1 MRRRVY
7 MSKMRIK
14 KGDMVRVISGRD
26 KGKEGKV
33 LRRIPTR
40 NMLLIEGVNVVTKH
54 SRPSQKNPQ
63 GGILRQ
69 EAPIHADK
77 VMLVCPAC
85 GGAARVS
92 RAFLEDGR
100 KVRLC
105 KKCGEI
111 VDKL

>member
-1 MRRRVY
+1 
-7 MSKMRIK
+7 MSKMRIR
-14 KGDMVRVISGRD
+14 KGDLVRIISGKD
-26 KGKEGKV
+26 KGKEGRV
-33 LRRIPTR
+33 LRCMPSGG
-40 NMLLIEGVNVVTKH
+40 MVLVEGVNVATKH
-54 SRPSQKNPQ
+54 TRPSQKNPQ
-63 GGILRQ
+63 GGIIRQ
-69 EAPIHADK
+69 EVPIHADK

-85 GGAARVS
+85 GEATRVS